1 MRSPQCQ
8 TSRSVVG
15 SVILIATLILSRVGC
30 LARYEGYLLS
40 QDVDMEALRL
50 LSDIDFKE
58 LSIGRGA
65 RVKIQHALKK

>member
-1 MRSPQCQ
+1 
-8 TSRSVVG
+8 
-15 SVILIATLILSRVGC
+15 
-30 LARYEGYLLS
+30 
-40 QDVDMEALRL
+40 MEALRL